1 MSHPC
6 GFIIARSPTLIRHF
20 CRRACCASCAHD
32 GAERRLGRFLTRA
45 CLPLDPDS
53 EVTAVA
59 IKGVHHFP
67 VWRRA
72 LHQSACY
79 LRGSPEARWKAFGLI
94 GVWTG
99 DEVIGI
105 IIGGRTSILLEK
117 SDWRIDRMPL
127 GEIGARMAQPSGLT
141 LPLRS
146 VWVTVSSRDSDENES
161 EIRSRKK

>member
-1 MSHPC
+1 M
-6 GFIIARSPTLIRHF
+6 
-20 CRRACCASCAHD
+20 
-32 GAERRLGRFLTRA
+32 
-45 CLPLDPDS
+45 
-53 EVTAVA
+53 
-59 IKGVHHFP
+59 
-67 VWRRA
+67 
-72 LHQSACY
+72 
-79 LRGSPEARWKAFGLI
+79 
-94 GVWTG
+94 
-99 DEVIGI
+99 IGI